1 MSPRIVTA
9 DEVAPLIA
17 DGATVASDG
26 FTMMSV
32 ADEIYL
38 AVEQSFLSTGH
49 PRGPTWVHA
58 AGQSTGS
65 PGSRTPAS
73 SSASSDRTGA

>member
-38 AVEQSFLSTGH
+38 AVEQSFLSTDH
-49 PRGPTWVHA
+49 PI
-58 AGQSTGS
+58 
-65 PGSRTPAS
+65 
-73 SSASSDRTGA
+73 